1 LKTLFT
7 IFLFIALLVDPV
19 TIGKINSLKQEA
31 KKAYLK
37 GDFKTAISKYRY
49 LIDSLQ
55 VQEDE
60 VTLNLANAYFSLN
73 DTTNATREYQS
84 LTRSSKNHIR
94 SKAQQQLGVLLNRQ
108 GKLEEAMNSFKES
121 LKSDPANEG
130 ARYNY
135 QLVKRKL
142 EEQKKKEQQ
151 NQNQEKDKQQQD
163 EDKSKEPSAFA
174 KRLKAQADALAAQY
188 KFKEAYTLMNDGLK
202 KDPTVSHYNDF
213 IKRLNDVVTIKK

>member
-1 LKTLFT
+1 M
-7 IFLFIALLVDPV
+7 IDPIK
-19 TIGKINSLKQEA
+19 IGKINSLKQEA
-31 KKAYLK
+31 KKAYLQ
-37 GDFKTAISKYRY
+37 GDYKTAISKYRY

-55 VQEDE
+55 VNEDE
-60 VTLNLANAYFSLN
+60 VTLNLAHAYFNLN

-108 GKLEEAMNSFKES
+108 GKLEEALNAFKES
-121 LKSDPANEG
+121 LKSEPANEG

-135 QLVKRKL
+135 ELVKRKL

-151 NQNQEKDKQQQD
+151 NQDKNKDKQQQD
-163 EDKSKEPSAFA
+163 EDKPQEPSEFA
-174 KRLKAQADALAAQY
+174 KRLKAQADALAAQF